1 MKVVN
6 SADGILPYG
15 GLIIPPMPELPD
27 PAIMYDGQK
36 LFTMDQVTK
45 LLMDFMFNSP
55 FVVKDNEELNSLIK
69 DLEEV
74 GYNKT
79 MLARLKE
86 IRGNIFG
93 VPEEIKRTFESSDV
107 EAELA
112 EEEDPPVNTEYLNDR

>member
-15 GLIIPPMPELPD
+15 GLVIPPCPTLPD
-27 PAIMYDGQK
+27 PALMYDGQR
-36 LFTMDQVTK
+36 FYTTDQVAK
-45 LLMDFMFNSP
+45 LLMEFMFNSP
-55 FVVKDNEELNSLIK
+55 FVVKDNEELNALIK

-79 MLARLKE
+79 MLSRLKQ
-86 IRGNIFG
+86 IRGDIFG
-93 VPEEIKRTFESSDV
+93 TPEEIRKTFESSDV

-112 EEEDPPVNTEYLNDR
+112 EEDPPVNTEYLNDR